1 MPFTHE
7 YRRMRRLGYVPTGAV
22 EDMETGEGL
31 APMPRFTYKGLPVK
45 KEALKIPKRA
55 GSPGPSKME
64 AFAHNLEKRPFGRR
78 RHRQNREARNAQ

>member
-1 MPFTHE
+1 MSFTHE
-7 YRRMRRLGYVPTGAV
+7 YRRMRKLGYVATGVV

-55 GSPGPSKME
+55 GSPCHRKRWLP
-64 AFAHNLEKRPFGRR
+64 HNLLKRPFGRR
-78 RHRQNREARNAQ
+78 KHHQNREARNAQ